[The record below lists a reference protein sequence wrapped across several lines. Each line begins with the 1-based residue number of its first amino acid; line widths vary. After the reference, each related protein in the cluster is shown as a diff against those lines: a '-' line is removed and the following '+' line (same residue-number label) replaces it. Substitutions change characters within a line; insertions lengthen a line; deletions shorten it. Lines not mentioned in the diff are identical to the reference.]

1 MRPVLCR
8 RSTLFPSAL
17 PGPGFLASGNFFL
30 KVPDVDASQFDYHLP
45 SEAIAQVPADRRD
58 HSRLLVVNR
67 LTGQVG
73 DHPFKDLPDLL
84 QGPYRCFRNTV
95 SVLQARLFGQRQGG
109 GSVECLLLRPDTGHS
124 HCWWTLLKPGK
135 RLQEGSSFT
144 HPGYFTATV
153 LEKRPDGQ
161 NLVAFVLERHASIP
175 ELASALGEMP
185 LPPYI
190 KREGDDPR
198 RTLDRER
205 YQTIYADPAKPFAA
219 AAPTAGLHFTHEGIQ
234 RMEAIGHSFHNLT
247 LHVGLGTFQPIQVQ
261 NITEHRIHKEF
272 YEIPAATRA
281 LLDSDESRPRLAIGT
296 TSLRAMEDYAR
307 NKPPSA
313 SLGEAFTREADL
325 YIYPPDHFSTDALLT
340 NFHLPKSTLLCL
352 VSAFLTPGST
362 DGIQWL
368 KQLYEAAL
376 KRGYRFYSYGDAMLI
391 L

>member
-1 MRPVLCR
+1 MRPW
-8 RSTLFPSAL
+8 SNLFPLQPWS
-17 PGPGFLASGNFFL
+17 GFLASTKFFPKFL
-30 KVPDVDASQFDYHLP
+30 GVDASQFDYHLP
-45 SEAIAQVPADRRD
+45 TEAIAQVPADRRD

-84 QGPYRCFRNTV
+84 QDPHRCFRNTV

-109 GSVECLLLRPDTGHS
+109 GSVECLLLRPDTH
-124 HCWWTLLKPGK
+124 HPHRWWALLKPGK
-135 RLQEGSSFT
+135 RLQVGSSFSHEGT
-144 HPGYFTATV
+144 YRATV
-153 LEKRPDGQ
+153 LEKYPDGQ
-161 NLVAFVLERHASIP
+161 NLVEFTLEQHASVP
-175 ELASALGEMP
+175 ELAAALGEMP

-198 RTLDRER
+198 RSLDRER
-205 YQTIYADPAKPFAA
+205 YQTVYADPEKPFAA

-234 RMEAIGHSFHNLT
+234 RMEAIGHTFHNLT
-247 LHVGLGTFQPIQVQ
+247 LHVGLGTFQPIQEQ
-261 NITEHRIHKEF
+261 NITEHRIHREF
-272 YEIPAATRA
+272 YEIPASTRA
-281 LLDSDESRPRLAIGT
+281 LLDANDSRPRLAIGT

-307 NKPPSA
+307 NREHSGTTDGP
-313 SLGEAFTREADL
+313 FTREADL

-340 NFHLPKSTLLCL
+340 NFHLPRSTLLCL

-362 DGIQWL
+362 DGVQWL